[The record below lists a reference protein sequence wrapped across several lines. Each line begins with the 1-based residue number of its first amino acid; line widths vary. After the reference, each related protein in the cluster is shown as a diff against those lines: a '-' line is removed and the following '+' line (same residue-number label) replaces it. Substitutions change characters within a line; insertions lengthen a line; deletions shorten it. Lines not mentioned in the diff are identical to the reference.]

1 MIKALVD
8 PANVI
13 VFLATLAAFATVVAL
28 TLPFLQR
35 DNLAG
40 RLASVAKR
48 REELAAQQKQRL
60 SDQKKPR
67 LRRSAKA
74 YQQQL
79 VDRLKLLDPTQS
91 EALRDKL
98 AAAGYRGQG
107 PIITFTFFRFVGP
120 IVLALLSAIY
130 VFLLM
135 KGGMKVPMKL
145 AIVVGA
151 AGLGYLLPGII
162 LANKVQTRQAALTKS
177 FPDTLDL
184 MVICVEAGLSM
195 EAAFNRVAREIQ
207 ESAVELSE
215 EILLTTAELA
225 FLPDRRV
232 ALENFAKRTGLPQV
246 KALTTALIQSEKYGT
261 PLSVALRVLAREN
274 RDARMSRA
282 EKKAAA
288 LPAQLTVPMIAFFL
302 PVIFVV
308 LLGPAVLKTLA
319 VVGGR

>member
-1 MIKALVD
+1 MLKALVD
-8 PANVI
+8 PANII
-13 VFLATLAAFATVVAL
+13 VFLATLAAMATVLAL
-28 TLPFLQR
+28 SLPFLQR

-40 RLASVAKR
+40 RLQSVAKR
-48 REELAAQQKQRL
+48 REELAAQQKMRL

-74 YQQQL
+74 YQQQI
-79 VDRLKLLDPTQS
+79 VDKLKLLDPTQS
-91 EALRDKL
+91 EALRDRL
-98 AAAGYRGQG
+98 SSAGYRGQG
-107 PIITFTFFRFVGP
+107 PIITFTFFRFIGLV
-120 IVLALLSAIY
+120 VLPLVTAIY
-130 VFLLM
+130 VFLLL
-135 KGGMKVPMKL
+135 KSGMQLPTKL
-145 AIVVGA
+145 AIVLGA
-151 AGLGYLLPGII
+151 AGIGYFLPGII
-162 LANKVQTRQAALTKS
+162 LTNKVQSRQAALTKS

-195 EAAFNRVAREIQ
+195 EAAFNRVAREIAD
-207 ESAVELSE
+207 SAQELSE
-215 EILLTTAELA
+215 EVLLTTAELA
-225 FLPDRRV
+225 FLPDRRQ

-246 KALTTALIQSEKYGT
+246 KALTTSLIQSEKYGT

-319 VVGGR
+319 VVAAR

>member
-13 VFLATLAAFATVVAL
+13 VVMAMLAAFATVVAL
-28 TLPFLQR
+28 ALPFLQR

-40 RLASVAKR
+40 RLQSVAKR
-48 REELAAQQKQRL
+48 REELAAQQKLRL
-60 SDQKKPR
+60 TDQKKPR
-67 LRRSAKA
+67 LRRSAKV
-74 YQQQL
+74 YQQQI
-79 VDRLKLLDPTQS
+79 VDKLRLLDPTQS
-91 EALRDKL
+91 EALREKL
-98 AAAGYRGQG
+98 SSAGYRGQG
-107 PIITFTFFRFVGP
+107 PVITFTFFRFVMP
-120 IVLALLSAIY
+120 LLLAAVTAIY
-130 VFLLM
+130 VFLLL
-135 KGGMKVPMKL
+135 KSGMKVPTKL
-145 AIVVGA
+145 FIVFGA
-151 AGLGYLLPGII
+151 AAFGYLLPGII
-162 LANKVQTRQAALTKS
+162 LTNKIQNRQQALTKS

-207 ESAVELSE
+207 DSAPELSE

-225 FLPDRRV
+225 FLPDRRTG
-232 ALENFAKRTGLPQV
+232 LENFAKRTGLPQV

-308 LLGPAVLKTLA
+308 LLGPAVLKTMA
-319 VVGGR
+319 VVGAR

>member
-1 MIKALVD
+1 MLKALID
-8 PANVI
+8 PANII
-13 VFLATLAAFATVVAL
+13 VFLATLAALGTVLAL
-28 TLPFLQR
+28 AMPFLQR
-35 DNLAG
+35 DTLSG
-40 RLASVAKR
+40 RLQSVAKR
-48 REELAAQQKQRL
+48 REELSAQQKARL
-60 SDQKKPR
+60 SDQKRPR

-91 EALRDKL
+91 DALRQKL
-98 AAAGYRGQG
+98 SSAGYRGQG
-107 PIITFTFFRFVGP
+107 PLITFTFFRFVMP
-120 IVLALLSAIY
+120 LVLALVTAIY
-130 VFLLM
+130 VFLML
-135 KGGMKVPMKL
+135 KSGMKVPMKL
-145 AIVVGA
+145 AIVVGM
-151 AGLGYLLPGII
+151 AGVGYLLPGIL
-162 LANKVQTRQAALTKS
+162 LANKIQTRQAALTKS

-195 EAAFNRVAREIQ
+195 EAAFNRVAKEIAD
-207 ESAVELSE
+207 SAPELSE
-215 EILLTTAELA
+215 ELLLTTAELA
-225 FLPDRRV
+225 FLPDRRTG
-232 ALENFAKRTGLPQV
+232 LENFAIRTGLPQV

-319 VVGGR
+319 VVASR

>member
-1 MIKALVD
+1 MKALVD
-8 PANVI
+8 PTNII
-13 VFLATLAAFATVVAL
+13 VFFAMLAAFATVLAL
-28 TLPFLQR
+28 ALPFLQT
-35 DNLAG
+35 DNLSS
-40 RLASVAKR
+40 RLKTVAKR
-48 REELAAQQKQRL
+48 REELSAQQKARL
-60 SDQKKPR
+60 NETRKPQ
-67 LRRSAKA
+67 LRRTAKA
-74 YQQQL
+74 YQQQI

-91 EALRDKL
+91 EALREKL
-98 AAAGYRGQG
+98 SSAGYRGQG
-107 PIITFTFFRFVGP
+107 PIITFTFFRFVMP
-120 IVLALLSAIY
+120 LVLALLTAIY
-130 VFLLM
+130 VFLLL
-135 KGGMKVPMKL
+135 KSGMKLPTKL
-145 AIVVGA
+145 AVVVAA
-151 AGLGYLLPGII
+151 AGMGYLLPGII
-162 LANKVQTRQAALTKS
+162 LSNKVQSRQQAITKS

-195 EAAFNRVAREIQ
+195 EAAFTRVAREIQ
-207 ESAVELSE
+207 DSSPELSE

-225 FLPDRRV
+225 FLPDRRN

-308 LLGPAVLKTLA
+308 LLGPAVLKTIA
-319 VVGGR
+319 VISQQR

>member
-1 MIKALVD
+1 MLKALVD
-8 PANVI
+8 PANII
-13 VFLATLAAFATVVAL
+13 VFLATIAAMATVLAL
-28 TLPFLQR
+28 SFPFLQR

-40 RLASVAKR
+40 RLQSVAKR
-48 REELAAQQKQRL
+48 REELAAQQKARL
-60 SDQKKPR
+60 TDQKRPR

-74 YQQQL
+74 YQQQI
-79 VDRLKLLDPTQS
+79 VDRLRLLDPTQS
-91 EALRDKL
+91 EALRDRL
-98 AAAGYRGQG
+98 AQGGYRGQG
-107 PIITFTFFRFVGP
+107 PVITFTFFRFVGP
-120 IVLALLSAIY
+120 IVLAIVSAIY
-130 VFLLM
+130 VFLML
-135 KGGMKVPMKL
+135 KSGMQVPTKL

-151 AGLGYLLPGII
+151 ATIGYLLPGII
-162 LANKVQTRQAALTKS
+162 LSNKVQTRKQAITKS

-195 EAAFNRVAREIQ
+195 EAAFNRVAREIAD
-207 ESAVELSE
+207 SATELSE

-225 FLPDRRV
+225 FLPDRRQ

-246 KALTTALIQSEKYGT
+246 KALTTALVQSEKYGT

-308 LLGPAVLKTLA
+308 LLGPAVLKTMA
-319 VVGGR
+319 VIAAR